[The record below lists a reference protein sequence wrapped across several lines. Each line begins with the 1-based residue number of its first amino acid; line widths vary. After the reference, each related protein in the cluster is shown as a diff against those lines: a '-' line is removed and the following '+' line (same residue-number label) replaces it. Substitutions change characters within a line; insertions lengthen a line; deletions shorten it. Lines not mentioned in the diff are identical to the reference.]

1 MTHITRQQIVL
12 HAVRW
17 ATNMLVEVTSNHVR
31 AAFSTKVADK
41 LRIAL
46 NDAEQ
51 AMRAEEG
58 SQS

>member
-1 MTHITRQQIVL
+1 MTKSTRQQIVL

-31 AAFSTKVADK
+31 TAFSSKVADK

-46 NDAEQ
+46 SALNDAEQ
-51 AMRAEEG
+51 AMRTEEG
-58 SQS
+58 

>member
-1 MTHITRQQIVL
+1 MTHTARQQIVL

-46 NDAEQ
+46 TALNDAEQ
-51 AMRAEEG
+51 AMRTEEG
-58 SQS
+58 